1 MSVGAVGRGVRLR
14 GRRRWVSERRIGGID
29 GVSREIGGAIVTLE
43 LREELREIKKRER
56 RHAG

>member
-1 MSVGAVGRGVRLR
+1 MR